1 MRDARESFPIPTDN
15 PLQMLQVLEALEVL
29 QVLQLLEVLEVLQW
43 PLLAADAAGLAT
55 CPAPY
60 LP

>member
-15 PLQMLQVLEALEVL
+15 PLQVLRVL
-29 QVLQLLEVLEVLQW
+29 KGLKVLQW
-43 PLLAADAAGLAT
+43 PLVGAGAAGLAT
-55 CPAPY
+55 CHAPY